1 MDRFFVSC
9 LVLLLVFL
17 LVLNCVQP
25 NPVRAFGYTV
35 FQEYQRF
42 LLRLE
47 TSSWPALAGEHFLVK
62 YRPGDEVSARMV
74 LQEAERVYRPL
85 GAFFACFPG
94 EKVPILIY
102 PDRVSLNRIF
112 GWGSEESA
120 MGVYWAGI
128 IRILSPRE
136 WLGDVPEEERE
147 AVFRARGP
155 VAHEY
160 IHFLVDYKTR
170 GNYPRWLTEGLAQI
184 GEERIAQAAPLESG
198 CPDPAPL
205 PLNELERKFDD
216 PAWQDYS
223 YALAREMVEHLVQK
237 YGPEKI
243 PLLLESLGR
252 GRSLDEAFRETLG
265 VGVSEF
271 LENYRE
277 SLAE

>member
-9 LVLLLVFL
+9 LVLFLVFL
-17 LVLNCVQP
+17 LVLNCLQP

-35 FQEYQRF
+35 FREYQRL

-47 TSSWPALAGEHFLVK
+47 TSSWPTLAGEHFLVK

-85 GAFFACFPG
+85 GTFFACFPG

-128 IRILSPRE
+128 IRVLSPRE

-160 IHFLVDYKTR
+160 IHFLVDYKSR

-184 GEERIAQAAPLESG
+184 GEEHIAQAAPLESG
-198 CPDPAPL
+198 CPAPVL
-205 PLNELERKFDD
+205 FPLNELEKKFDD

-223 YALAREMVEHLVQK
+223 YALAREMVGHLVQK

-243 PLLLESLGR
+243 PLLLDSLGR